1 MRKII
6 IADDHFF
13 VREGIGASLQS
24 VFQNVEV
31 SYAESSK
38 NLLERLTSN
47 TFDLII
53 LDVKMADLDHSFIRH
68 IKLKIPNVKILVFS
82 DISNEKVA
90 SYIQQGVEGFLHKS
104 CTKEHLIEA
113 LKTLFENKYYF
124 SGDLTKVLLFPSSSK
139 TPKMILSEREFE
151 IFILFSKGY
160 GNLEIC
166 NKLFLKSGTV
176 STYRRRI
183 LRKLNISTI
192 ADLVKIQ
199 MASDDH

>member
-13 VREGIGASLQS
+13 VREGITASLQS
-24 VFQNVEV
+24 GFQNVEV

-38 NLLERLTSN
+38 KLTERLTSN
-47 TFDLII
+47 SFDLII
-53 LDVKMADLDHSFIRH
+53 LDVKMADLDSSFIRDT
-68 IKLKIPNVKILVFS
+68 KSKIPHVKILVIS
-82 DISNEKVA
+82 EISNEKAA
-90 SYIQQGVEGFLHKS
+90 SYIQQGADGFLHKS
-104 CTKEHLIEA
+104 CSQEHLFEA
-113 LKTLFENKYYF
+113 LEALFENKYYF
-124 SGDLTKVLLFPSSSK
+124 SGDLTKLLLFQSSAK
-139 TPKMILSEREFE
+139 TPRMILSEREFE

-183 LRKLNISTI
+183 LRKLNIKTT